1 MSEEKKVTLEM
12 SVYQAAAVR
21 ASLFTDTKEY
31 TYDPKCVPERVT
43 QIREAIVEIDN
54 QLEEILNEETDS

>member
-21 ASLFTDTKEY
+21 QALFMATKDY
-31 TYDPKCVPERVT
+31 TYDSKSMPERVSK
-43 QIREAIVEIDN
+43 IREAIVSIDD
-54 QLEEILNEETDS
+54 QLEEILKEE

>member
-21 ASLFTDTKEY
+21 ASLFTDTKQY
-31 TYDPKCVPERVT
+31 TYDPKCIPERVA

-54 QLEEILNEETDS
+54 QLEEILGEETDS

>member
-1 MSEEKKVTLEM
+1 MNEDQKVTLEM

-21 ASLFTDTKEY
+21 ASLFTDTKQY

-54 QLEEILNEETDS
+54 QLEEILDD